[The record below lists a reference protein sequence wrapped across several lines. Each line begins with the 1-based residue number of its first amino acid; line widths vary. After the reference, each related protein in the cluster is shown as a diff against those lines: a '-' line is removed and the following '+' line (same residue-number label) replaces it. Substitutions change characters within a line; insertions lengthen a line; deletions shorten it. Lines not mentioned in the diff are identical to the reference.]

1 MKGMGTN
8 DVDLIRLVVTR
19 CEIDMVEI
27 KREYHALYGVA
38 LADAIKVRVF
48 PFCCYFF
55 LIFLLQDETSGDYK
69 KCLLHLIGEA

>member
-55 LIFLLQDETSGDYK
+55 
-69 KCLLHLIGEA
+69 